1 MHCYSG
7 SYEMAL
13 RFIKIGYC
21 ISLAGPVT
29 FKNAKVPKRVAEG
42 VDLNYLLVETDDPY
56 LTPAP
61 YRGKQNEPGN
71 VYFVAQKIAE
81 LKGLSYEEVAKQTTE
96 NALKVFQL
104 KK

>member
-1 MHCYSG
+1 
-7 SYEMAL
+7 MAL
-13 RFIKIGYC
+13 RFIKIGYY

-61 YRGKQNEPGN
+61 YRGKQNEPGH